1 MNHAWWVWIL
11 IGLVAG
17 SLASRLTGV
26 RAGGCCMTTLVGIA
40 GALIGGVL
48 LSHYRE
54 GDSPGIIA
62 STILAFVFAAVFLGV
77 LRLLGV
83 AQPRD
88 STHVTIRRWRG

>member
-1 MNHAWWVWIL
+1 VNHAWWAWIL

-17 SLASRLTGV
+17 SLAGRLTGV
-26 RAGGCCMTTLVGIA
+26 RAGGCCMTTLVGIV
-40 GALIGGVL
+40 GALIGGAV

-62 STILAFVFAAVFLGV
+62 STIVAFAFAAVFLGV

-88 STHVTIRRWRG
+88 ARYLGQRR

>member
-1 MNHAWWVWIL
+1 MNHAWYVWIL

-17 SLASRLTGV
+17 SLAGRLTGV
-26 RAGGCCMTTLVGIA
+26 RPRGCCMTTLVGIA
-40 GALIGGVL
+40 GAFIGGLV

-62 STILAFVFAAVFLGV
+62 STIVAFVFAAIFLGV

-83 AQPRD
+83 AQPRGNGYLD
-88 STHVTIRRWRG
+88 RPW